1 MEKLKDERL
10 ILKKQRLESR
20 LYYLQTGV
28 LIIFAIY
35 GVCTQGL
42 YYLTS
47 APIMAILYISFILNA
62 FKEMAIS
69 KDLERHPLLSGICGI
84 IITLLVAF
92 IIGLFGLGKSG
103 TGAYFLA
110 ILLAGVITLIAVILI
125 VKK

>member
-1 MEKLKDERL
+1 
-10 ILKKQRLESR
+10 
-20 LYYLQTGV
+20 
-28 LIIFAIY
+28 
-35 GVCTQGL
+35 
-42 YYLTS
+42 
-47 APIMAILYISFILNA
+47 MAILYISFILNV